1 MFVRSQGRCI
11 VLILTWG
18 SLCRQPEV
26 RTRRD
31 RPSQMRFLAQAP
43 HQWKSSFCMA
53 QASPEESHARFLHDS
68 CSYILCVIWSD
79 PAKSYGWSWVFLC
92 FSCPRLGHVPKIIF
106 QIVFQAVGV
115 DIPADAEDEA
125 DVRRYVYSLECFGT
139 SWNPYRLHQV
149 PVFLICLERVL
160 DDHDIWLSMCK
171 RGVTLHGRSGGGWRQ
186 VCKGCW
192 IRWEELWCFLE
203 FLQSW
208 WLQLRWFDHVW
219 LL

>member
-31 RPSQMRFLAQAP
+31 RPSQMRFLAQAL
-43 HQWKSSFCMA
+43 HQWKSSCCMA
-53 QASPEESHARFLHDS
+53 QVKRKVLHDFLHDS
-68 CSYILCVIWSD
+68 CSYILVCDLVI
-79 PAKSYGWSWVFLC
+79 
-92 FSCPRLGHVPKIIF
+92 SCWELRLKLSVSLFQLSKAWACPKDHIPD
-106 QIVFQAVGV
+106 VFQAVGV

-125 DVRRYVYSLECFGT
+125 DVRRYMNSLGCFGT

>member
-68 CSYILCVIWSD
+68 CSYILCVIWSY
-79 PAKSYGWSWVFLC
+79 PAGSYGWSWVFLC
-92 FSCPRLGHVPKIIF
+92 FSCPRLGHVLKITF
-106 QIVFQAVGV
+106 QIFSKPLALTFQQMQRM
-115 DIPADAEDEA
+115 
-125 DVRRYVYSLECFGT
+125 RRMSDDTCTPWSVLEPLGIRTGCIRFPF
-139 SWNPYRLHQV
+139 S
-149 PVFLICLERVL
+149 LICLERAL

-192 IRWEELWCFLE
+192 IRWEELWCFFE

-219 LL
+219 LQ